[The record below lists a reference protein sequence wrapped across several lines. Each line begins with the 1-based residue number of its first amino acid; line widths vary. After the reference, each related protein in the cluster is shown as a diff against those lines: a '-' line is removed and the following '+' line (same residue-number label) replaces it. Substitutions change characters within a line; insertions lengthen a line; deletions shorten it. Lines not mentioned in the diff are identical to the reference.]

1 MLRRGNRGGVRL
13 RRLNQVEDRLG
24 QSAHEDVEDARFEG
38 GQMSGPEDVNSGD
51 GEGDGDKNTQNG
63 KEVNPGG

>member
-1 MLRRGNRGGVRL
+1 MLQRGSWGGVRL
-13 RRLNQVEDRLG
+13 WRLNQVEDRLG

-38 GQMSGPEDVNSGD
+38 GRISGPEDVTSSD
-51 GEGDGDKNTQNG
+51 GEGDGDKKAQDG